1 MATTTPLEDVKT
13 ALKMMTFEAV
23 VMILKAPAAV
33 VVHFVTVTSLTAF
46 ELWGALEEVAPILA
60 IGGLMLTQ
68 MMVRS
73 ASLKARCLV

>member
-13 ALKMMTFEAV
+13 VLKMMTFEAV

-46 ELWGALEEVAPILA
+46 ELQGVLEEVAPILA
-60 IGGLMLTQ
+60 IGGLILT
-68 MMVRS
+68 
-73 ASLKARCLV
+73 